1 MRRDSWPLLKIV
13 LLKRTSGV
21 VVVGDVSYTWVARC
35 RCRIVRTGAVWVAN
49 VIILRLE
56 VHALLLGYYL
66 SVVRETVAPMCGR
79 FRYRVVHS
87 GLSLGLI
94 RYTV

>member
-13 LLKRTSGV
+13 LVKITSGV
-21 VVVGDVSYTWVARC
+21 VVAGDVSYTWVARC
-35 RCRIVRTGAVWVAN
+35 CRIVRTGAVWVVH

-56 VHALLLGYYL
+56 VHVLLLGYCL
-66 SVVRETVAPMCGR
+66 SVVRETVAPMSGR
-79 FRYRVVHS
+79 FRYRVMQS